1 MIIKLSQREIAL
13 CKQAAAAR
21 WQLARA
27 SGVKNQRRDG
37 GRDDSDVDYLGI
49 RAELAVAKLY
59 QLDYSPSVIGIDNGS
74 DVWMGDI
81 SVDVKSTFHPT
92 GKLLFKSI
100 EAFKSD
106 VTVLVTAVR
115 HQGYEVIDEMCVVG
129 WMNKEDFS
137 FYAQEVDLGH
147 GLCFV
152 VEQENLSS
160 IESLWLLAA
169 HERSCK

>member
-37 GRDDSDVDYLGI
+37 GRGDNDVDYLGI
-49 RAELAVAKLY
+49 RAELAVSKLY
-59 QLDYSPSVIGIDNGS
+59 QLDYSPSVIGIDDGS
-74 DVWMGDI
+74 DVWMGNI
-81 SVDVKSTFHPT
+81 SIDVKSTFHPT
-92 GKLLFKSI
+92 GKLLFKSLD
-100 EAFKSD
+100 AFKSD

-115 HQGYEVIDEMCVVG
+115 EQGYEVTDEMSVVG
-129 WMNKEDFS
+129 WMSKEDFI
-137 FYAQEVDLGH
+137 ANAEEVDLGH

-152 VEQENLSS
+152 VEQEHLSS

-169 HERSCK
+169 QERNRV